1 VKYLCLVYQE
11 ESKLSALSQS
21 DFDAMVGAALAYRDD
36 LRHSGHLVAASPYP
50 ASDSATTLRVW
61 NGAVSITDGPA
72 SKTGEQ
78 LHGFYVIDACD
89 LNDAIRVAARMPS
102 AKLGCVEV
110 RPLTDFSS
118 R

>member
-1 VKYLCLVYQE
+1 MKYLCLVYQE
-11 ESKLSALSQS
+11 ESKLDALSQS

-36 LRHSGHLVAASPYP
+36 LQRSGHLVASSPVP
-50 ASDSATTLRVW
+50 AADSATTLRVW

-72 SKTGEQ
+72 SRSGEQ
-78 LHGFYVIDACD
+78 LHGFYVIDAID

-102 AKLGCVEV
+102 AKLGCIEV
-110 RPLTDFSS
+110 RPMADVIL

>member
-11 ESKLSALSQS
+11 ESKLDALTQAEC
-21 DFDAMVGAALAYRDD
+21 DAMSGAALAYRDD
-36 LRHSGHLVAASPYP
+36 LHRSGHLVAASPHP
-50 ASDSATTLRVW
+50 AVDSATTLRVW

-72 SKTGEQ
+72 SKNGEQ
-78 LHGFYVIDACD
+78 IHGFYVIDATD

-102 AKLGCVEV
+102 ARFGCIEV
-110 RPLTDFSS
+110 RPLTDFSA